1 MPEPA
6 ECADLSQEGSSPP
19 LVSSRGAIWLAV
31 ACLVGAIL
39 AAYHNS
45 FSGPF
50 VFDDGPAILGNP
62 TIRNLSALGD
72 VLSPPREGG
81 QTVGGRPVVNL
92 SLAVNYALGGV
103 SARGY
108 HVFNLIV
115 HLLAALV
122 LFAIARRTL
131 LQPTLRARFGSAA
144 TPLALAIALLWA
156 VHPLLTESVT
166 YVIQRAES
174 LMGLFYLLTLYCFIR
189 GAKSEGNPSGV
200 SRQCALAPTVVD
212 RRCTIWLL
220 LAVGSCALGMAT
232 KEVMVSAPLLVLL
245 YDRTFVAGSWREAWA
260 KRRPFYLGLGAT
272 WILLGWLVLGTEH
285 RGGTAGLGMGD
296 SVWTYALSQT
306 RAIVHYLRLTLWPH
320 PLVFDYGTEAIEH
333 MADALPFALMVAVLM
348 AGAAVAWWRWPA
360 AGFLGA
366 WFFAILAPSSSI
378 VPIPVQPVAEHR
390 MYLPLVAVVAL
401 VVVSLYA
408 QWRRGCWCV
417 FAALALALAALT
429 VRRNE
434 DYLNPRSIW
443 ADTVAKRPTNAR
455 AQCYLGDVLA
465 AKGQFT
471 EALSHY
477 EEAIQLELP
486 ATARGDRNILG
497 DILVNSGNV
506 LRSLSREAEAV
517 KRYEDALRVDPDLAA
532 AHFNLG
538 SVHLRAGRL
547 PQAVDQFEQALRI
560 DPNYVAAHANL
571 ASALLLER
579 RPAEALIHYE
589 TALRLE
595 PSAKAHQDLGMA
607 FLYLRRWPE
616 AAAHLERAV
625 RLEPDRATAH
635 AFLGDALAAQ
645 GRPAEAAAHY
655 QRALQIEPGNEHARR
670 ALDLL
675 SATGCATPQSCRQ
688 SNHGQTESKTVHGEV
703 FQ

>member
-1 MPEPA
+1 MPESAP
-6 ECADLSQEGSSPP
+6 CVDLPPEGNSPP
-19 LVSSRGAIWLAV
+19 LAAARGVIWLAV

-50 VFDDGPAILGNP
+50 VFDDGPAVLGNP
-62 TIRNLSALGD
+62 SIRHLSALGD

-92 SLAVNYALGGV
+92 SLAVNYAFGGV
-103 SARGY
+103 SVRGY

-115 HLLAALV
+115 HLLGALV

-131 LQPTLRARFGSAA
+131 LQPALRERYGSAA
-144 TPLALAIALLWA
+144 TPLALAVALLWA

-174 LMGLFYLLTLYCFIR
+174 LMGLFYLLTLYGFIR
-189 GAKSEGNPSGV
+189 GAKSKGNPSGV
-200 SRQCALAPTVVD
+200 SRQRALAPAVNDGRDNV
-212 RRCTIWLL
+212 WLF
-220 LAVGSCALGMAT
+220 LAVGACALGMAT

-260 KRRPFYLGLGAT
+260 QRRLFYLGLGAT
-272 WILLGWLVLGTEH
+272 WLLLGWLVLGTEN

-296 SVWTYALSQT
+296 SVWTYALTQT
-306 RAIVHYLRLTLWPH
+306 RAIVRYLQLAVWPH
-320 PLVFDYGTEAIEH
+320 PLVFDYGTETIER
-333 MADALPFALMVAVLM
+333 MADALPFALVVALLLAVT
-348 AGAAVAWWRWPA
+348 AVALWRWPA

-390 MYLPLVAVVAL
+390 MYLPLAAVIAL
-401 VVVSLYA
+401 AVVSLHSH
-408 QWRRGCWCV
+408 WRRGCWFV

-443 ADTVAKRPTNAR
+443 ADTVAKCPANAR
-455 AQCYLGDVLA
+455 AHCYFGDVLA
-465 AKGQFT
+465 AQGRFT

-477 EEAIQLELP
+477 ERAIQLELP
-486 ATARGDRNILG
+486 ATARGERNFLG

-506 LRSLSREAEAV
+506 LRLLGREAEAV
-517 KRYEDALRVDPDLAA
+517 KRYEDALRVDPGLAA

-538 SVHLRAGRL
+538 GVHLQAGRL
-547 PQAVDQFEQALRI
+547 PAAVDRFEQALKI
-560 DPNYVAAHANL
+560 DPNYVAAHASL
-571 ASALLLER
+571 GSALLLEGR
-579 RPAEALIHYE
+579 TAEALSHYE

-595 PSAKAHQDLGMA
+595 PSAKAHQNLGIA
-607 FLYLRRWPE
+607 LLYVRQWPA
-616 AAAHLERAV
+616 AAAHLEQAV
-625 RLEPDRATAH
+625 RLEPDRAPAH
-635 AFLGDALAAQ
+635 EFLGDALSAQ
-645 GRPAEAAAHY
+645 GRKAEAAAHY

-675 SATGCATPQSCRQ
+675 SAASP
-688 SNHGQTESKTVHGEV
+688 
-703 FQ
+703 

>member
-1 MPEPA
+1 MPKSAP
-6 ECADLSQEGSSPP
+6 CGDLPQESISP
-19 LVSSRGAIWLAV
+19 LFAASRGAIWLAV

-50 VFDDGPAILGNP
+50 VFDDGPAVLGNP
-62 TIRNLSALGD
+62 TIRHLSALGD

-92 SLAVNYALGGV
+92 SLAVNHALGGV
-103 SARGY
+103 SVRGY

-115 HLLAALV
+115 HMLGALA
-122 LFAIARRTL
+122 LFGIARRTL
-131 LQPTLRARFGSAA
+131 LQPALHERYGSSA
-144 TPLALAIALLWA
+144 TPLALAVALLWA

-174 LMGLFYLLTLYCFIR
+174 LMGLCYLLTLYCFIR
-189 GAKSEGNPSGV
+189 GAKSEGNTPGV
-200 SRQCALAPTVVD
+200 SRQRALAPASTVMD
-212 RRCTIWLL
+212 HRCTVWLL
-220 LAVGSCALGMAT
+220 LAVGACALGMAT

-245 YDRTFVAGSWREAWA
+245 YDRTFVAGSWRDAWA
-260 KRRPFYLGLGAT
+260 KRRLFYLGLGAT
-272 WILLGWLVLGTEH
+272 WLLLGWLVLGTEH

-296 SVWTYALSQT
+296 SVWTYALTQT
-306 RAIVHYLRLTLWPH
+306 RAIVLYLQLALWPH
-320 PLVFDYGTEAIEH
+320 PLVFDYGTEAIKR
-333 MADALPFALMVAVLM
+333 MADALPFALVVALPL
-348 AGAAVAWWRWPA
+348 AGAAVALWRWPA

-390 MYLPLVAVVAL
+390 MYLPLAAVVAL
-401 VVVSLYA
+401 AVVSLYSY
-408 QWRRGCWCV
+408 WRRGCWFV

-443 ADTVAKRPTNAR
+443 ADTVAKCPANAR
-455 AQCYLGDVLA
+455 AHCYFGDVLA

-477 EEAIQLELP
+477 EAAIQLELP
-486 ATARGDRNILG
+486 ATTRGDRSIFG

-506 LRSLSREAEAV
+506 LRTLGREAEAV
-517 KRYEDALRVDPDLAA
+517 KRYEDALRVDPGLAA

-538 SVHLRAGRL
+538 CVHLQAGRL
-547 PQAVDQFEQALRI
+547 PEAVTRFEQALKI
-560 DPNYVAAHANL
+560 DPNYEAAHTSL
-571 ASALLLER
+571 GSALLLEGR
-579 RPAEALIHYE
+579 TAEALIHYE
-589 TALRLE
+589 IALQLE
-595 PSAKAHQDLGMA
+595 PSAKAHQNLGIA
-607 FLYLRRWPE
+607 LLYVRQWPE
-616 AAAHLERAV
+616 ATAHLEQAV
-625 RLEPDRATAH
+625 RLEPDFAKAH
-635 AFLGDALAAQ
+635 EFLGDALSAQ
-645 GRPAEAAAHY
+645 GRKAEAAAHY

-670 ALDLL
+670 ALEML
-675 SATGCATPQSCRQ
+675 SAALP
-688 SNHGQTESKTVHGEV
+688 
-703 FQ
+703 